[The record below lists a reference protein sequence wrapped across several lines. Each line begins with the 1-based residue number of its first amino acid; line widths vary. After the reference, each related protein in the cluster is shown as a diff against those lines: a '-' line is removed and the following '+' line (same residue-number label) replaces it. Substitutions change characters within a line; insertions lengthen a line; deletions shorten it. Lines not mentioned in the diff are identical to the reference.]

1 MDNDETDMRE
11 IALAEHDIAPIKTG
25 FSWNAFAG
33 ALAAIV
39 WLAAA
44 IGAPISYY
52 GLEAIAQMNPAMQA
66 AMLAIAF
73 GPAILFWLS
82 ASAVGEAAKARKLAL
97 ALTDFAQ
104 EAARRPAPAP
114 VENTI
119 DIAHRL
125 TIRTE
130 IEALNDAVGA
140 ALNRLVELEGA
151 AQRNAT
157 LFSQALAE
165 TRESADSMVEDFR
178 REREG
183 FAALNAELREDSE
196 TFARSVGRQVRL
208 MREASKLTKAE
219 VTAAE
224 EVFETHLAAFSNAAN
239 SMAVRTADFQ
249 DAAAEAHA
257 AARTLDDTMGG
268 VLDSLSEAT
277 KLTDA
282 ARRSAEDATAAATA
296 TANAVRDTTQ
306 RAIVEAKRAAQ
317 SIRAETE
324 AMQEAAEAT
333 FLRLKDAADAAR
345 SASED
350 AQAAAARHAASI
362 EKRLAALAATA
373 AHRRETAAPVERKI
387 ERPVERK
394 AEREIERVAND
405 PFETSDTL
413 AQQAAIITQRTERKP
428 RFGALKGFASWS
440 NFSPAVEASNDDVDA
455 FALADFGDAVA
466 DPDAALKRDAVE
478 IVTRAGVELGD
489 TFDAVALETIA
500 QRSRQGAA
508 ARRRAVADAAPVAVS
523 RISRYL
529 KRNVA
534 ARRSAEAFRARPD
547 LAKAERKGS
556 DLVRAYLLV
565 DAAIN

>member
-1 MDNDETDMRE
+1 MENDETEMRE
-11 IALAEHDIAPIKTG
+11 IALAEHDLPPIKTG

-33 ALAAIV
+33 ALAALV
-39 WLAAA
+39 WLTAA
-44 IGAPISYY
+44 IGAPLSYY
-52 GLEAIAQMNPAMQA
+52 GVEAIASMNPAMQA
-66 AMLAIAF
+66 GILAIAF

-82 ASAVGEAAKARKLAL
+82 ASAVGEAVKARKLAL
-97 ALTDFAQ
+97 ALTELAH
-104 EAARRPAPAP
+104 EAARRPASAP
-114 VENTI
+114 VESTA
-119 DIAHRL
+119 DVAHRL

-140 ALNRLVELEGA
+140 ALNRLVELENA
-151 AQRNAT
+151 ASRNAT

-165 TRESADSMVEDFR
+165 TRDSADSMVEDLR

-183 FAALNAELREDSE
+183 FAALNAELREDAE
-196 TFARSVGRQVRL
+196 ALTRSVGRQVRL

-224 EVFETHLAAFSNAAN
+224 TMFENQLAAFSDAAN
-239 SMAVRTADFQ
+239 TMAVRTADFQ
-249 DAAAEAHA
+249 DAASDANA

-282 ARRSAEDATAAATA
+282 ARRSAEDATAAAAA

-317 SIRAETE
+317 SIRAETA
-324 AMQEAAEAT
+324 AMQEAAEIT
-333 FLRLKDAADAAR
+333 FARLKDAADAAR
-345 SASED
+345 NASED
-350 AQAAAARHAASI
+350 AQAAADRHAASI
-362 EKRLAALAATA
+362 EKRLASLAATA
-373 AHRRETAAPVERKI
+373 AHRREAPVVERQPAP
-387 ERPVERK
+387 RPVERR
-394 AEREIERVAND
+394 ERDIERVAND
-405 PFETSDTL
+405 PFAKSDTL
-413 AQQAAIITQRTERKP
+413 AAHAETLVRSPERKP
-428 RFGALKGFASWS
+428 RFAGLKGFAAWT
-440 NFSPAVEASNDDVDA
+440 NFSPTDEASNDDVDA
-455 FALADFGDAVA
+455 FALADFGDA

-489 TFDAVALETIA
+489 TFDAMSLETIA
-500 QRSRQGAA
+500 QRSRLGAA

-529 KRNVA
+529 KRNIA

-547 LAKAERKGS
+547 LAKTERKGS

-565 DAAIN
+565 DAAIS